1 MNRPNRDLLV
11 LFKGKSM
18 SDQAIEREV
27 DQLNKMLF
35 TVESP
40 DNLCV
45 CCEVLDMNKRKIMR
59 AKRQVDPILR
69 EKNRKPFVFINIL
82 N

>member
-27 DQLNKMLF
+27 DQLNRMLF

-40 DNLCV
+40 DNICI
-45 CCEVLDMNKRKIMR
+45 CCEVLDLNKRKLMR
-59 AKRQVDPILR
+59 TRRHVDAVIR
-69 EKNRKPFVFINIL
+69 DKNRKPFVFINIL